1 MQDNTIDA
9 AAESAKGLGSQIKE
23 ATDQLTKFKDVSE
36 TAGNFLR
43 NNLDTLS
50 KFENALIVASRQL
63 GQGAS
68 FAKSIEGELGRAVN
82 NVVRMG
88 GGTKDVLETFK
99 SVQETLGRTVFLSQQ
114 FYENAFALKQA
125 GVDPKTIST
134 FSQFFDTVG
143 GGFQRA
149 TEQQIELVNQAKSY
163 GMNTGQFLSAVGD
176 KLNLVN
182 KFGFPKGVEDL
193 AKMVGQSKML
203 GDTLK
208 VAEGIADKIMD
219 SPEEA
224 YSMAAQLQTIGGA
237 FAQMGDA
244 SKLLYMAQND
254 LQGLNEEIINASAA
268 MATFNKDT
276 GQFELSTQARLQIRQ
291 VAKTFGTDADA
302 ITQASLKA
310 AKQTQILSQINP
322 LQGFQNLSE
331 EQKAVLANAAEIGKG
346 GGITIKGE
354 DIRGLSQSSVEN
366 LLKQIQGAGSEL
378 SNSTDKNVDTLQKN
392 MSATESVN
400 VQTEIFSNS
409 IALSSMK
416 VDNFSSALDNVAN
429 TMANVVSKLN
439 DEVTKTIGSPTIN
452 TVGDIT
458 DKLVNKLEAL
468 SQYIAG
474 KSAIPDK
481 VSLDQTKPIEIKLD
495 TSFEINDALRTK
507 LTDVVNRAINEGLS
521 KNTPEMN
528 SYVTSGVPPIPV
540 R

>member
-9 AAESAKGLGSQIKE
+9 ASNSAKGLADQIKSATE
-23 ATDQLTKFKDVSE
+23 AFKSLNK
-36 TAGNFLR
+36 AGDTFTNFLTD
-43 NNLDTLS
+43 NLNTLS
-50 KFENALIVASRQL
+50 KFETGLISTSRQL
-63 GQGAS
+63 GQGAA
-68 FAKSIEGELGRAVN
+68 FAKSIEGELGRAVYN
-82 NVVRMG
+82 IVQMG
-88 GGTKDVLETFK
+88 GGTKDVLDTFK
-99 SVQETLGRTVFLSQQ
+99 AVQETLGRTVFLSQQ
-114 FYENAFALKQA
+114 FYENAFALKEV
-125 GVDPKTIST
+125 GVDPKTINT

-143 GGFQRA
+143 GGFTRA

-163 GMNTGQFLSAVGD
+163 GLNTGQFLSAVGD

-182 KFGFPKGVEDL
+182 KYGFPKGVDDL

-203 GDTLK
+203 GDTMK

-237 FAQMGDA
+237 FAQLGDA

-276 GQFELSTQARLQIRQ
+276 GQFELSTQSRMQIRQ
-291 VAKTFGTDADA
+291 VAKTFGTDVDA

-322 LQGFQNLSE
+322 LEGFQKLTD

-354 DIRGLSQSSVEN
+354 DVRGLSPDSVDR

-378 SNSTDKNVDTLQKN
+378 SNNTSDNVKTLQKN
-392 MSATESVN
+392 MSATESVS
-400 VQTEIFSNS
+400 VEMETLSKSTALAAMQTN
-409 IALSSMK
+409 
-416 VDNFSSALDNVAN
+416 NFSSSLEGAASVIAGISKAARVGIETGTGQASALNEITNAFTNKLSDLVAG
-429 TMANVVSKLN
+429 
-439 DEVTKTIGSPTIN
+439 VTKGASTIP
-452 TVGDIT
+452 
-458 DKLVNKLEAL
+458 E
-468 SQYIAG
+468 
-474 KSAIPDK
+474 K
-481 VSLDQTKPIEIKLD
+481 VTLDQTKPIEIKLD
-495 TSFEINDALRTK
+495 TSFEITDVLRSK
-507 LTDVVNRAINEGLS
+507 LTDVVNKAISDGFS
-521 KNTPEMN
+521 KNTTETNP
-528 SYVTSGVPPIPV
+528 YVTSGAPAIPM